1 MNAIVFQEMREARGL
16 AYSSYAYL
24 GQGNT
29 CKEPYY
35 FYAFIAT
42 QNDKMQ
48 QAIEAFDSIIEDM
61 PQSEA
66 AFDLTKQGILTNMGT
81 ARTTKMDI
89 LWKYIG
95 DMHFGITDFN
105 RTEAVY
111 NGIQTMTLEDVVNF
125 QQNHIK
131 GRDYVYCI
139 LGDKGDVDMKYLK
152 TLGDVEFVTPAQI
165 FGY

>member
-1 MNAIVFQEMREARGL
+1 
-16 AYSSYAYL
+16 
-24 GQGNT
+24 
-29 CKEPYY
+29 
-35 FYAFIAT
+35 
-42 QNDKMQ
+42 MQ

-131 GRDYVYCI
+131 DRDYVYCI